1 LINWGIIGL
10 GNIAGRFAES
20 LKHLPNA
27 KLFAVSSRSQDKA
40 DAFAKKFSA
49 VKGYAGHEKILSDEN
64 IQAVYIA
71 LPHAMHKNFS
81 IQALKSGKAVLC
93 EKPATLNFEEMQ
105 EIAKVS
111 RAEKILFMEA
121 MKPRFQPAY
130 KKLNN
135 ILAEK
140 NLGKILSVETSLC
153 NEMTLTGKTYHSEKN
168 QGGALLDVGIYCASW
183 LDDFL
188 GEVTNANKV
197 TAEIKNGID
206 FYVDAELNFSG
217 RVGKLECAFD
227 RKKPRQTILN
237 FERGKIIVDELH
249 RPQEFTIYAENN
261 QPQKIS
267 AVYEVDD
274 FFGEIKHFTNLI
286 ERGKIESDIM
296 PLQASLNCAKILQE
310 VRKNYF

>member
-1 LINWGIIGL
+1 MINWGIIGL

-27 KLFAVSSRSQDKA
+27 KLFAVSSRSQEKA
-40 DAFAKKFSA
+40 DDFAKKFSA
-49 VKGYAGHEKILSDEN
+49 VKSYAGHEKILTDEN

-71 LPHAMHKNFS
+71 LPHSMHKNFS

-93 EKPATLNFEEMQ
+93 EKPATLNFFEMQ
-105 EIAKVS
+105 EIATVA

-130 KKLNN
+130 KKLKN
-135 ILAEK
+135 ILAE
-140 NLGKILSVETSLC
+140 NDFGKILSVETSLC
-153 NEMTLTGKTYHSEKN
+153 NEMNLTGATYHSEKN

-188 GEVTNANKV
+188 GEVTEIKKV
-197 TAEIKNGID
+197 TSEIKNEID

-227 RKKPRQTILN
+227 RKKTRQAILN

-249 RPQEFTIYAENN
+249 RPQEFTIYKENN
-261 QPQKIS
+261 HTQKIS
-267 AVYEVDD
+267 LLYEVDD
-274 FFGEIKHFTNLI
+274 FFGEIKHFTNLL
-286 ERGKIESDIM
+286 EDKKFESEIM
-296 PLQASLNCAKILQE
+296 PLQASLNCAKILDTI
-310 VRKNYF
+310 RNNF